1 VERLFNDIRQKL
13 AALRPI
19 LAPYS
24 AHLAV
29 AGLAVLL
36 GISAGVYQASKDPT
50 AVDTADKWPFP
61 QWAPFRTG
69 PQREALARTAIW
81 AADPTKVKA
90 EAEKK
95 QPAGP
100 PWRFIGTLQ
109 NGKTR
114 IAIIELDQGKR
125 VQRIATGEPL
135 PNGAMIKKIDTSA
148 LIYDDNGVE
157 RVLKLFGTA
166 KTDSLPAGSGKN

>member
-1 VERLFNDIRQKL
+1 VERLFNEIKQKL
-13 AALRPI
+13 AALGPV
-19 LAPYS
+19 LAPYT

-36 GISAGVYQASKDPT
+36 GVGVGVYQASKDPT

-61 QWAPFRTG
+61 QWAPYRSG
-69 PQREALARTAIW
+69 PQREALARAALW
-81 AADPTKVKA
+81 AADPTKAKIEV
-90 EAEKK
+90 EKK
-95 QPAGP
+95 PAGP

-109 NGKTR
+109 NGKAR

-125 VQRIATGEPL
+125 VQRIASGEPL
-135 PNGAMIKKIDTSA
+135 PNGAMIKKIDTGA

-166 KTDSLPAGSGKN
+166 KTDNLPAGSGKN

>member
-1 VERLFNDIRQKL
+1 MERLFNDIRQKL
-13 AALRPI
+13 AALRPL

-24 AHLAV
+24 MHLAV

-36 GISAGVYQASKDPT
+36 GTSAGIYQVSKDPT

-61 QWAPFRTG
+61 QWAPYRTG
-69 PQREALARTAIW
+69 PQREALARVAVW
-81 AADPTKVKA
+81 AVDPTKAKV
-90 EAEKK
+90 EVEKK
-95 QPAGP
+95 PAGP

-125 VQRIATGEPL
+125 VQRIAIGEAL
-135 PNGAMIKKIDTSA
+135 PNGAMIKKIDTGA

-166 KTDSLPAGSGKN
+166 KTDNLPAGSGKN